1 MVRKGGAFI
10 SLVSFLLG
18 IVFLFIVFSVINPG
32 EIIASLR
39 KITLWQFLAILILR
53 LAFGI
58 LGALKWRIILEF
70 YSARTSFA
78 YQHSVS
84 FWKLYLYKLASFAV
98 EYFTQVTVIGGQV
111 AGVVL
116 LRGERVPT
124 RVGVAVMVIDSVTT
138 SFITMMVSFVATTIF
153 LLTRFSNGPVTTL
166 VLLTFLILLL
176 FLFAFLFTLRIGPS
190 IKEKKKVSFW
200 ERTALS
206 LRDLVLASSDFFK
219 NNKRGVGVLLAVS
232 LLGHAGV
239 LLEIF
244 LILLFLGNA
253 VGILEAAIIETGY
266 TFAFLT
272 PISQAL
278 GTAEAA
284 GAYTLSLLGY
294 SAALGVGLTLILRVR
309 HLLIGFLGIGVLIV
323 YGVVKFP
330 FKTKSERHFLW

>member
-1 MVRKGGAFI
+1 MVGKGIKTLF
-10 SLVSFLLG
+10 LLSFLLG
-18 IVFLFIVFSVINPG
+18 LFLLIVIVSLIDPA
-32 EIIASLR
+32 EILSSLR
-39 KITLWQFLAILILR
+39 EITIWQFLAIFILR

-58 LGALKWRIILEF
+58 LGAIKWRIILEF
-70 YSARTSFA
+70 YQ
-78 YQHSVS
+78 YSVS
-84 FWKLYLYKLASFAV
+84 FWKLYLFKLASFAV
-98 EYFTQVTVIGGQV
+98 EYFTQVTVVGGQV
-111 AGVVL
+111 TGVVL

-124 RVGVAVMVIDSVTT
+124 RVGVAVMVVDSVTT
-138 SFITMMVSFVATTIF
+138 SFVTMTVSFVATTAF

-176 FLFAFLFTLRIGPS
+176 FLLAFLFALRIEPS

-200 ERTALS
+200 ERTALA
-206 LRDLVLASSDFFK
+206 LRDLVLAFSDFFK

-244 LILLFLGNA
+244 LILLFLGNV
-253 VGILEAAIIETGY
+253 VGILEPAIIETGY

-309 HLLIGFLGIGVLIV
+309 HLLLGFLGIGVLIV

-330 FKTKSERHFLW
+330 FKTKGERHFFMVK